1 MSKPLAGGIAKLVR
15 KGMKQAKM
23 TMTATLIKVTAGTR
37 TPGAV
42 TAGTNATEASFAA
55 QGFLPNVR
63 KSKIGDTL
71 VEQGDRIVA
80 LFGKSIASGQVPD
93 TDDKVTID
101 SVTTRVIDME
111 VDAAK
116 AVYTLLTRE

>member
-1 MSKPLAGGIAKLVR
+1 MPKPLAGGIAKLVL

-23 TMTATLIKVTAGTR
+23 TMAATLTKVTTGTR
-37 TPGAV
+37 TPGSV
-42 TAGTNATEASFAA
+42 TAGTNPTEASFSAL
-55 QGFLPNVR
+55 GFLPNVR
-63 KSKIGDTL
+63 KSKIGETL

-80 LFGKSIASGQVPD
+80 LFGKSIAGGQVPD
-93 TDDKVTID
+93 TEDKVTID
-101 SVTTRVIDME
+101 GVTTRVVDAE